1 MRHCL
6 LFTILL
12 LVLPICLSGQ
22 NLSVSGTIVDNKSGE
37 EIIGATVRLLAAD
50 STFITGTATD
60 VDGKFTVE
68 APENGRFIL
77 KMSGVGYTDVTRNI
91 EFTDSRN
98 IDLGIVRMSQ
108 DAVMLDETVV
118 TGMAKKVVLKEDTFV
133 YNASAYRTPEGSA
146 VEELVKR
153 LPGAQISDDGTIKIN
168 GKEVKK
174 ILVDGKEFMTGD
186 TKTALKNLPT
196 SIIDQIKSYDEKS
209 DLAKVTGIDDGE
221 EQTVLDFGIKKG
233 MNKGLMTNI
242 DAAIGTH
249 NRYSER
255 AMGAYFNA
263 NHRLMLM
270 ANANNVN
277 DMGFPGGGGGPRFGG
292 SLNGLNATKMIGANY
307 NYDDDKYLKL
317 DASLRWNHSNGDV
330 WARTSEENFVSTAA
344 SFSNSLSQGYT
355 RSDSWDG
362 RLRIKWTPDTLTD
375 ITFRPNFT
383 IRKSDSRRM
392 ETSASFNSDPYD
404 YSDDPLADID
414 KLADEES
421 LMVNSRQYT
430 SISYGNQKSANAMLQ
445 MNRKLGAKG
454 RNLTLRTEVGWGN
467 NDNTQLSYNDVHLY
481 QILAA
486 SGADS
491 TYQTNRYSITPT
503 RNRSFALQTTYSE
516 PIARKMFLQF
526 VYKYQYRYNKS
537 DRSTYDFSELGED
550 FFSGLTPS
558 YRNWQPYL
566 SRLTKPVDDY
576 LDSDLSRY
584 SEYRNYIHDIQL
596 MYRWKESKFNLNA
609 GIMMQPQ
616 RSRFIQD
623 YRGLSI
629 DTTRNVVNWSP
640 TLNFRYRFSKVSNF
654 RINYRGT
661 SAQPSMSD
669 LLDIV
674 DDSDPLN
681 ITRGNPGLKPSFT
694 NSLRIFYNTY
704 IQEYQRAMMT
714 YFNFQTT
721 RNSIAN
727 KVTYDE
733 TTGGRMTQPVN
744 INGNWNMQAAVMFNT
759 ALDSVGVWNINTFTD
774 VNYNNYVGFL
784 SLGKTGDAQRN
795 VTRTTSVGE
804 RMSATYRN
812 SWLEVDLNGSLN
824 YTHARNKL
832 QAQSNLDTWQF
843 SYGFNLNIDSP
854 WGTSFATDLHMN
866 SRRGYNDKSL
876 NTNELVWNAQVS
888 HSFLKGKPLTV
899 MLQFYDVLQKQ
910 STFSRTINSMRRS
923 DTEYNAIN
931 SYVMLHAVYKL
942 NLFGG
947 KNARKD
953 RDDGPPD
960 FDGDGKHGDRLWKHG
975 DNTRRN
981 TGIGGRPPQ
990 GGF

>member
-50 STFITGTATD
+50 STFITGTSTD

-68 APENGRFIL
+68 APENGHFIL

-153 LPGAQISDDGTIKIN
+153 LPGAQVSDDGTIKIN

-196 SIIDQIKSYDEKS
+196 SIIDRIKSYDEKS

-249 NRYSER
+249 NRYAER
-255 AMGAYFNA
+255 GMGAYFNA
-263 NHRLMLM
+263 NHRFMLM
-270 ANANNVN
+270 GNANNVN

-292 SLNGLNATKMIGANY
+292 SQNGLNATKMIGANY
-307 NYDDDKYLKL
+307 NYDDDNHLKL

-330 WARTSEENFVSTAA
+330 RARTSEENFVSTAA

-491 TYQTNRYSITPT
+491 TYQTNRYNITPT

-516 PIARKMFLQF
+516 PIAKKMFLQF
-526 VYKYQYRYNKS
+526 SYKYQYRYNKS

-558 YRNWQPYL
+558 YRDWQPYL
-566 SRLTKPVDDY
+566 SRLTKPVDEY

-596 MYRWKESKFNLNA
+596 MYRWIQSKFNLNA
-609 GIMMQPQ
+609 GIMVQPQ

-804 RMSATYRN
+804 RLSATYRN

-960 FDGDGKHGDRLWKHG
+960 FDGDGKPGDRLWKKG

-981 TGIGGRPPQ
+981 TGIGGRPPH